1 MREGAAAMSTVSRQQ
16 PSAQQPGP
24 LLRLDR
30 LRNSRPRSAFTWRV
44 ILNLSHMR
52 IGSLF
57 IIGAALVATACQSV
71 QTTQPGAVGVQ
82 RKQMMLV
89 SEEQIE
95 KGAQEA
101 YRQELDKARQQ
112 QALNANQQMYQRVQ
126 SIARRLI
133 PQTTAFRPDAQQW
146 RWEVNV
152 QTSKDVNAYCMPG
165 GKIMVYTG
173 LIEQLNATDAE
184 LAAVIGHEIA
194 HALREHSRER
204 ISRAYA
210 EQLALAGVAAVTG
223 AGETTMALASQ
234 VSAVT
239 FTLPHS
245 REQEAE
251 ADRIGLELM
260 ARAGYDP
267 NASISL
273 WQKMSKVGGGGP
285 EFLSTHPS
293 GESRIRDLEASIPSV
308 MPLYQKTK

>member
-1 MREGAAAMSTVSRQQ
+1 MRW
-16 PSAQQPGP
+16 
-24 LLRLDR
+24 L
-30 LRNSRPRSAFTWRV
+30 RSASIVF
-44 ILNLSHMR
+44 
-52 IGSLF
+52 
-57 IIGAALVATACQSV
+57 AALCATACQTV

-82 RKQMMLV
+82 RKQHMLV
-89 SEEQIE
+89 SEAEVQ

-101 YRQELDKARQQ
+101 YRQELEKARQQ
-112 QALNANQQMYQRVQ
+112 GGLNANAQTYKRVQ
-126 SIARRLI
+126 AISQKLI
-133 PQTTAFRPDAQQW
+133 PHTAVFRPDAPQW
-146 RWEVNV
+146 QWEVNV
-152 QTSKDVNAYCMPG
+152 QTSDDVNAYCMPG

-173 LIEQLNATDAE
+173 LVEKLDASDAE

-210 EQLALAGVAAVTG
+210 EQLALAGIAIATG
-223 AGETTMALASQ
+223 AGQTTMQLASQ
-234 VSAVT
+234 VAAVT

-267 NASISL
+267 NASVTL
-273 WQKMSKVGGGGP
+273 WQKMGKQGGSPP

-293 GESRIRDLEASIPSV
+293 SESRIGDLKANIPRV
-308 MPLYQKTK
+308 LPLYQAAAK